1 MEKDKVQTDDACQK
15 RSRNKTQ
22 SSNST
27 VTSSTTTT
35 VSSGTAA
42 TSSSSS
48 SSSSSQSGSTVK
60 VGSPVNGSTLM
71 EEARSSRNS
80 NYSITSLLSEDRSS
94 STTKRCSPEAN
105 SPSHYSGTGATRS
118 QYCSPTPPSEDG
130 WYSESVDRLRSIE
143 LSVSIAT
150 FEFIVRN

>member
-1 MEKDKVQTDDACQK
+1 MEKDKVQSDDACQK

-22 SSNST
+22 SSITATSSTAAVTTTTTSTISSQNSSNST
-27 VTSSTTTT
+27 V
-35 VSSGTAA
+35 
-42 TSSSSS
+42 
-48 SSSSSQSGSTVK
+48 VK
-60 VGSPVNGSTLM
+60 VGSPVNTVNGSTLM

-80 NYSITSLLSEDRSS
+80 SYSITSLLSEDR

-105 SPSHYSGTGATRS
+105 SPSHYSGATTRP

-143 LSVSIAT
+143 LSVSIFDASK
-150 FEFIVRN
+150 VN